1 MSDDEKTT
9 VLDERTRP
17 PSTWGDR
24 VRTPITLPGATHGER
39 RSLEPGIIVTGRY
52 RVESLLGEG
61 GMGRIWLA
69 DDLQERR
76 RVALKEMHVPAEL
89 SSAKVEELVLMF
101 RHEFFA
107 MKKLQ
112 HPSTLKVFD
121 WGMTEAGNRF
131 ITMEVVGGHDLS
143 TLVREAPLDTRT
155 LYRVLIQ
162 MAQAL
167 AFIHSRLYVHCDIKA
182 SNVRITESGAVKLM
196 DFGVMHQLG
205 TPSPGKLKGTLEYLA
220 PEWQRGASIDGRADL
235 YSLGV
240 MAWYLA
246 TRRLPFKR
254 SNPAVLLADHLTRPP
269 PRPST
274 LCPVDPQLEEIILLL
289 MAKDPRERFQDA
301 SELLEA
307 LCHASGEPSPEEP
320 LSARASYLHVPEVV
334 GREAELEGL
343 MNGLAEADWGQSRAV
358 LVGGPAGVGK
368 TRLLQEFELQA
379 KLAELPFGRGQCR
392 AEGLAPLAPV
402 AQALRSLVPHTPGE
416 LMDRLLPRL
425 SRMLPGLSPEAPEGE
440 VHEAALREGTEE
452 KGRFFEALTA
462 WMHSIGGR
470 QSFVLCFEDLQ
481 WADSASLEALNVLIR
496 ALHGTRGMVVG
507 TFRSAELSR
516 LSLAF
521 QTVDEKLTA
530 RMDLEPLSAEHVGT
544 LVELVLP
551 GLSMPE
557 GFVQRL
563 HETTGGNAFFATE
576 CLRMLVE
583 AGALDRVGGRWQAEE
598 GLGTRRLPDSIQEA
612 VLVRLASAPPEQV
625 TLLRKLAPAGRMLDL
640 PLVRALAG
648 LPEAELFSVLDGIVE
663 RQFLQDV
670 EGRYVF
676 THDTVHQT
684 IYDSTPEAERRRH
697 HGLVARALQALPAGR
712 AGLVRAVGWHYARS
726 DAPQEAIQPLLAAG
740 QAAIEAEALLEATLL
755 LKEAA
760 GLLESAPD
768 FPGRADQLLRTW
780 VSLVEVGYS
789 SDPPTSVAYAERLF
803 AHWAATVD
811 VEAGRREAATRL
823 ESARTATPAEREE
836 LLCPL
841 FREVAADGR
850 MTPVDVFWKRS
861 ELQILQ
867 GMALAILGRTEALET
882 LMGSVASEHPED
894 SPYRAALS
902 IARATLSAYT
912 GRWSGGVSE
921 QRRQVERLRDFRDA
935 VGRPPRRLAW
945 ALGMGGYLLNV
956 NLALRGEPL
965 DEDVLRDGLAVA
977 EAHGFTDVRAYHLF
991 AQVARAAFTGD
1002 GVAFASAL
1010 AQKVELIRRLGSP
1023 RLMERNLALFTPPYY
1038 LERGEH
1044 ELVAAVVSRAETLA
1058 RVLPEDRWLQAH
1070 VQVYQACRDVLFED
1084 ASAARESLPRALEAA
1099 RRGGLRM
1106 ETLVRVYQSRF
1117 EREQGRLPAALA
1129 AAQAALARA
1138 LDPVLANP
1146 WDEILARRALAPLV
1160 SKEEG
1165 DAHLRHALLLAEA
1178 TGNVL
1183 QMGLVYLQHAER
1195 YGTPEE
1201 VMLELEIAERAF
1213 GTAKAT
1219 HLQLLAGSLRG
1230 PLSRQ
1235 QPGDVKRS
1243 A

>member
-1 MSDDEKTT
+1 M
-9 VLDERTRP
+9 
-17 PSTWGDR
+17 
-24 VRTPITLPGATHGER
+24 RTPITLPGSGIGER
-39 RSLEPGIIVTGRY
+39 RSLIPGVVVTGRY

-76 RVALKEMHVPAEL
+76 RVALKEMHVPTEL
-89 SSAKVEELVLMF
+89 SAAKVEELVLLF

-131 ITMEVVGGHDLS
+131 ITMEVVGGKDLS
-143 TLVREAPLDTRT
+143 TLVRDAPLDTRT

-162 MAQAL
+162 MAQVL

-246 TRRLPFKR
+246 TRKLPFKR
-254 SNPAVLLADHLTRPP
+254 NSPAVLLADHLTRPP

-301 SELLEA
+301 GELLEA
-307 LCHASGEPSPEEP
+307 LCHASGEPVPEEP

-343 MNGLAEADWGQSRAV
+343 MNGLAEADWGQSRAM

-392 AEGLAPLAPV
+392 AEGLSPLAPV
-402 AQALRSLVPHTPGE
+402 AQALRCLVPHTPAD
-416 LMDRLLPRL
+416 LMERVKAPLARL
-425 SRMLPGLSPEAPEGE
+425 LSPEVLEGDPDE
-440 VHEAALREGTEE
+440 QLPRDGSEE
-452 KGRFFEALTA
+452 KAAFFEALTE
-462 WMHSIGGR
+462 WTRTLGGR

-481 WADSASLEALNVLIR
+481 WADSVSLEALNGVIR

-507 TFRSAELSR
+507 TFRSQELSR

-521 QTVDEKLTA
+521 QTVDEKLTS
-530 RMDLEPLSAEHVGT
+530 RMDLEPLSAEHVAK

-551 GLSMPE
+551 GLDVPG

-583 AGALDRVGGRWQAEE
+583 AGALKRVGGRWEAED
-598 GLGTRRLPDSIQEA
+598 GLGTRPLPASIQEA
-612 VLVRLASAPPEQV
+612 VLMRLANAPPEQV
-625 TLLRKLAPAGRMLDL
+625 ALLRKLAPAGRMLDL
-640 PLVRALAG
+640 PLLRALSG
-648 LPEAELFSVLDGIVE
+648 LPEAELFAVLDGIVE

-676 THDTVHQT
+676 THDTVHQAV
-684 IYDSTPEAERRRH
+684 YDSTPEAERRAH
-697 HGLVARALQALPAGR
+697 HGQVARALQALPSERQGV
-712 AGLVRAVGWHYARS
+712 VRAVGWHFARS
-726 DAPQEAIQPLLAAG
+726 DAPAEAIQPLLQAG

-768 FPGRADQLLRTW
+768 FPGRSEQLLRTW

-811 VEAGRREAATRL
+811 VEAGRREALSRL
-823 ESARTATPAEREE
+823 QSARAATPAEREE
-836 LLCPL
+836 LLIPL
-841 FREVAADGR
+841 FREVSADGR
-850 MTPVDVFWKRS
+850 MAPVDVFWKRS

-867 GMALAILGRTEALET
+867 GMALAILGRTEELEALIAR
-882 LMGSVASEHPED
+882 VAAEHPED
-894 SPYRAALS
+894 SPYRAGLS
-902 IARATLSAYT
+902 VARSTLCAYT
-912 GRWSGGVSE
+912 GHWAGGVAE
-921 QRRQVERLRDFRDA
+921 QRKQVQRLREFRDA

-965 DEDVLRDGLAVA
+965 DEELLRDGLHLA
-977 EAHGFTDVRAYHLF
+977 EGQGFTDVRAYHLF

-1002 GVAFASAL
+1002 GAAFASAL
-1010 AQKVELIRRLGSP
+1010 AQKTELVRRLGSP

-1044 ELVAAVVSRAETLA
+1044 ELVAAVVSRGEALS
-1058 RVLPEDRWLQAH
+1058 RVLPEDRWLRAH
-1070 VQVYQACRDVLFED
+1070 VLVYQACRDVLFED
-1084 ASAARESLPRALEAA
+1084 AAAARESLPRALEAA
-1099 RRGGLRM
+1099 RMGGLRM
-1106 ETLVRVYQSRF
+1106 ETLVHVYQSRF
-1117 EREQGRLPAALA
+1117 ERDQGRLAAALVA
-1129 AAQAALARA
+1129 AEAALARA
-1138 LDPVLANP
+1138 LDPRFANP

-1160 SKEEG
+1160 SRAEG
-1165 DAHLRHALLLAEA
+1165 DAHLRHARLLAEA

-1183 QMGLVYLQHAER
+1183 QMGLVYMQHAER
-1195 YGTPEE
+1195 HGTPEE
-1201 VMLELEIAERAF
+1201 AMRELEIAERAF
-1213 GTAKAT
+1213 ATARAT
-1219 HLQLLAGSLRG
+1219 HLQQLAQSLRG

-1235 QPGDVKRS
+1235 LEGDVKQS